1 MEKIIISQINNII
14 LQLEELK
21 NNLHPLQ
28 PNINI
33 SFVSDSSDTE

>member
-28 PNINI
+28 PNI
-33 SFVSDSSDTE
+33 SSVSDSSDSE